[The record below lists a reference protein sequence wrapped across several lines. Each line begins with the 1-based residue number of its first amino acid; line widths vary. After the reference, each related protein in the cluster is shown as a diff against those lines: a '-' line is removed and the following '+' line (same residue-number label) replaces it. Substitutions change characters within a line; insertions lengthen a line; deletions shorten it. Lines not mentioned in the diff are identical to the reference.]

1 MTSLRI
7 AAPAYCTPGHQRLVL
22 TSQSGVRIMPR
33 VRIASA
39 SHCLDASLLY
49 VTNSTK
55 PVYQKVVAARLSR
68 LHSGRRWDGRS
79 GGCGGG
85 GPCRGIFRGDGL

>member
-1 MTSLRI
+1 MTCSHCG
-7 AAPAYCTPGHQRLVL
+7 AYCTAGHQRLFNL

-79 GGCGGG
+79 GGGGG
-85 GPCRGIFRGDGL
+85 GPCGGIFRGDGL